1 MSGMCSLADVKTWLG
16 ITDTTKD
23 ARLQLLIDT
32 VSAQMVGY
40 LGYEAHYSTYTSER
54 HAINNNQLMYLNAA
68 PIQAVSAVTL
78 AGVTI
83 NAGTADQDYQFDPT
97 DAKAG
102 CIYRGVG
109 WCGNYYTRNMTYD
122 PVAGKRDVVVTYT
135 AGWYYPDDAQYVLG
149 ASNSLPLAISSACI
163 KEVSNTYRRM
173 AARAEGLTSYKEGGI
188 SWGWAT
194 PGTGSGMLDGAGLSA
209 DCMAILNMWKRF
221 GFA

>member
-83 NAGTADQDYQFDPT
+83 NAGTADQVSCGVSELRSSDSATQSEEKPPSWR
-97 DAKAG
+97 G
-102 CIYRGVG
+102 CCSI
-109 WCGNYYTRNMTYD
+109 
-122 PVAGKRDVVVTYT
+122 
-135 AGWYYPDDAQYVLG
+135 
-149 ASNSLPLAISSACI
+149 
-163 KEVSNTYRRM
+163 
-173 AARAEGLTSYKEGGI
+173 GL
-188 SWGWAT
+188 
-194 PGTGSGMLDGAGLSA
+194 
-209 DCMAILNMWKRF
+209 R
-221 GFA
+221 